1 MISPYVHTNVRAV
14 GSERFR
20 FPTDRR
26 LTEEVVIR
34 PTVRFR
40 VGQSLV
46 SIGTHLMGAER
57 LPMRDPIRPA
67 A

>member
-1 MISPYVHTNVRAV
+1 MSPYLHTNVRAV

-20 FPTDRR
+20 PRTDHRMV
-26 LTEEVVIR
+26 EEVVIR
-34 PTVRFR
+34 SSVRFR

-46 SIGTHLMGAER
+46 SIGTHLMGADS
-57 LPMRDPIRPA
+57 LPVRNPVRPA